1 MYDNSLCSNQDD
13 DDNGFMEAVMFS
25 FQHIS
30 SAHEFDF
37 ALQVLKLFS
46 EEWLRVFILFNA
58 RYGERLLYLC
68 LSSGE
73 VSELC
78 SFLIQKYIIMLV
90 GEEIVKT
97 PNGIVMIPVI
107 IDQAYRKFSWCRGNS
122 SLELLGKVVKLCK
135 SIEWNSLCPSSVLC
149 RVCGQGQSDVLNAI
163 LEYGNLQSSDFFS
176 NQEGFTPL
184 YCAIVGGHL
193 DIVSMILSKYP
204 LDDQNTTCLL
214 GALFHFCYSNY
225 IRNTKYFKG
234 VLERFEE
241 DWVPLD
247 VSVNIH
253 NADDPSFAEDFLQL
267 FVANNTNMNIHE
279 KFADWLVCLVLH
291 VPNISSIIARLEDN
305 FVKTMF
311 ETSQQSWFFSTVKY
325 TTGLQNFSDWVL
337 IDAFWFFANH
347 FNEEFAYLLENLFS
361 RFPPFNPVI
370 AVRKGYHRSLV
381 QGATFLNDFAHS
393 HEAYG
398 SILENWQLA
407 VIDIIKI
414 GDGELAVTI
423 LKCLTAVATFN
434 QTVFDLA
441 KLLKVS
447 VQVARVDGFSSI
459 LLEYL
464 LEFHPQAKVLF
475 NTVKYAARKCNVE
488 AIKVLVAY
496 DRSVIESDFIAI
508 LHSASESGQSG
519 IVDYFYENRFYDF
532 LQENLAYYHSLD
544 STFWMTVFQDAVH
557 SGQKELALYALGKL
571 PFSAMASLASL
582 TDTIHDICWWGM
594 TDVLTTLC
602 IDDTRVF
609 FDENHIDLYGCSPF
623 QAALDSGHIGVM
635 TECESFPLFI
645 DVLSSADI
653 ELMLE
658 NSLSEFDLI
667 TRFSYGW
674 LNRNIND
681 NEESKECPL
690 QASYAVRKCILKK
703 LPNLCYFLEHLAI
716 VNGYQIVNSYIETWG
731 KHASG
736 VLYYFYKKHSIN
748 VLELAVDGG
757 NGQTVQIILQILFDA
772 QVLNELTSLDTFRKA
787 LSKNDVEILNLLK
800 QFCDEQIVTELQND
814 YEETILHIVSEYS
827 QSSQCAEVLLSMI
840 RSHLPRLSNCVDS
853 GGMNPLDCAIK
864 LGRFYVAREIMSFT
878 AHIVSRTKMLSRGT
892 GWFSQLMAFNAT
904 YTLLIENEDNQPIS
918 KINAFNELP
927 SLRDKDVSEYYKEFK
942 NYHPGI
948 AESIMTASCD
958 ALPLHGLDYTQCS
971 LMGYE
976 FSTKQ
981 IKWSRNQ
988 LMDCM
993 QQCELLNWCKKRQFQ
1008 CIVNI
1013 LEYIISNDETDLLD
1027 ATNTNRLFVTA
1038 CSKGGL
1044 SLVKYM
1050 LNCKGVLAAEEMLSS
1065 STIVDG
1071 FVTAIG
1077 LGYLEIAAY
1086 IMLNAGVS
1094 QRVLQKEM
1102 LSTCE
1107 PTFFVNLIFFTPAM
1121 GVINILQDV
1130 VEQGVS
1136 SRILASQT
1144 WLMHNWGQ
1152 YQVELIKKRI
1162 SRASLH
1168 SQQFEIELHEPQ
1180 RLTLCIDL
1188 TCFPDIETVSCPL
1201 PKLAVVL
1208 SACVSH
1214 LVPIWDSLPVFP
1226 LMNVPEDGTLTLS
1239 YNPYSASPRYD
1250 TSSYNYSIAL
1260 ALDQSNQL
1268 FVWPL
1273 PVESS
1278 PSSPLDVESAG
1289 LVKHLFTIPCKELM
1303 EMSCQ
1308 FHVLKAKLSI
1318 PIAINLDSIGSSC
1331 NQSLLNTL
1339 MQCVN
1344 DTLNA
1349 IELYHYKYAL
1359 CTELGL
1365 LSKEFLNDYQYK
1377 SLPMKSP
1384 LAKVLTNLT
1393 IEIDC
1398 SDTSEIKA
1406 DLDSTGDLKVYIGI
1420 ESNLGED
1427 CICPSHYQITEAVGS
1442 LLVKSDMLMLSNE
1455 LSLYIESLPYSF
1467 TVCRSSMHEH
1477 IADLAKPSEL
1487 VLKDIVI
1494 LRFLPYIKRFITLVN
1509 STFTSCS
1516 VPSSAMSDIKI
1527 FLDISLH
1534 SSYFDTNDNSL
1545 KIAIFDILP
1554 HRRKDV
1560 LAFVVLE
1567 FMKSVHSSGLYS
1579 ATGISSYIDVS
1590 ENFDFFFSSRENG
1603 IARVCNLQGE
1613 RMETVSLNCV
1623 KDHGEHHLY
1632 RASAVVD
1639 GVHVRNSPL
1648 VFKWKIPKAMPNR
1661 KLVSTAVGNVHQ
1673 IQFIVTHPG
1682 GGCGRHSN
1690 PLIVM
1695 NSNYT
1700 SIRERIP
1707 ALKGIPSKTTPL
1719 LGKDEYVHHIG
1730 YVYGREVRTVIVPG
1744 SFYFLIS
1751 KKRKL
1756 HVSKCFPMA
1765 RGMYQV
1771 ILESVNSF
1779 IGSVVA
1785 VCSICECAL
1794 RIHTNNGYSF
1804 SQDVKFPSGP
1814 ISLKHSYVENVEQLR
1829 VMAGSGLVHAR
1840 IVLRDSDCNDCT
1852 LGMTDDIPQVIL
1864 QYGTEMLTCTTE
1876 LVSASVMSITT
1887 PPLHTSG
1894 KYSLHGKLN
1903 DTSQP
1908 IGTVVVRSGMPHPP
1922 NCTIK
1927 GTTLVDG
1934 RHVLKTDISTDVSLT
1949 VALFDEYG
1957 NSCDS
1962 LTYCNSVSARVIG
1975 SDQFLKFKVSS
1986 SKKSNEIILCQSI
1999 NDLSFTSVVVKV
2011 MNQPIPNMPI
2021 GLEYSFT
2028 ELSFV
2033 QRCAMLFT
2041 SCNKMSEKHEP
2052 CVITWDGSLNSVMEA
2067 LQDTCVARPV
2077 KVVKSKPNKDNLTRS
2092 VSKI

>member
-1 MYDNSLCSNQDD
+1 MYDNSLCSNHN
-13 DDNGFMEAVMFS
+13 DNEFMEEVMFS

-30 SAHEFDF
+30 SAHEFNF

-46 EEWLRVFILFNA
+46 EEWLRVFLFNA
-58 RYGERLLYLC
+58 RYGERLLYLS
-68 LSSGE
+68 LSCGE
-73 VSELC
+73 VSELG
-78 SFLIQKYIIMLV
+78 SFLIQKYINVLHTVV
-90 GEEIVKT
+90 GKEIVHYE
-97 PNGIVMIPVI
+97 IDMIPVI
-107 IDQAYRKFSWCRGNS
+107 INQAYRNFSLCRGNS
-122 SLELLGKVVKLCK
+122 LLELLDKLVKLCK
-135 SIEWNSLCPSSVLC
+135 SIKWNFFCPSSVLR
-149 RVCGQGQSDVLNAI
+149 RVCAYGESDVLNAI
-163 LEYGNLQSSDFFS
+163 MEYGNLQSSDFIS

-204 LDDQNTTCLL
+204 SVLDDQNTTCLL

-225 IRNTKYFKG
+225 VRNTKYFKG
-234 VLERFEE
+234 VLERFEK
-241 DWVPLD
+241 DWVPVD

-253 NADDPSFAEDFLQL
+253 NGDPSFAEDFLQL
-267 FVANNTNMNIHE
+267 LIANYTNITIHE

-311 ETSQQSWFFSTVKY
+311 DTSQQSWFFSTVKY
-325 TTGLQNFSDWVL
+325 SAGLQNFSDWVL
-337 IDAFWFFANH
+337 IDAFWFNASH

-370 AVRKGYHRSLV
+370 AVRKGYRKSLV
-381 QGATFLNDFAHS
+381 QGVMFLNDFAHS

-398 SILENWQLA
+398 FILKNWQLA
-407 VIDIIKI
+407 IIDIIKV
-414 GDGELAVTI
+414 GDGELAITI

-434 QTVFDLA
+434 QTVFDLE

-447 VQVARVDGFSSI
+447 VQVARVDGFSSV

-475 NTVKYAARKCNVE
+475 NTVKCAARKGNVE
-488 AIKVLVAY
+488 AMKVLVAY
-496 DRSVIESDFIAI
+496 DRSVIESDFTAI

-532 LQENLAYYHSLD
+532 LHENLAYYHSLD
-544 STFWMTVFQDAVH
+544 TTFWMTVFQDAVH
-557 SGQKELALYALGKL
+557 SGQKDLALYALGKL
-571 PFSAMASLASL
+571 PFSAMASLASS

-602 IDDTRVF
+602 IDDARVF

-623 QAALDSGHIGVM
+623 QAALDSGHSGVM

-645 DVLSSADI
+645 DVLSSSDI

-674 LNRNIND
+674 LNRNTND
-681 NEESKECPL
+681 NEESKEYQL
-690 QASYAVRKCILKK
+690 HASYAVRKCILRK
-703 LPNLCYFLEHLAI
+703 LPNLCYFLEQLAV
-716 VNGYQIVNSYIETWG
+716 VNGYPIVNSYIETWG

-736 VLYYFYKKHSIN
+736 VLYYLYKKHSIN

-757 NGQTVQIILQILFDA
+757 NVQTVQIILQILFDA
-772 QVLNELTSLDTFRKA
+772 QVLSKLTTLDIFRKA
-787 LSKNDVEILNLLK
+787 LLKNDVEILTLLK
-800 QFCDEQIVTELQND
+800 QFCDEQIVAELKND
-814 YEETILHIVSEYS
+814 YEETILHIASEYS
-827 QSSQCAEVLLSMI
+827 QSSQCSEILLSMI
-840 RSHLPRLSNCVDS
+840 RSHLPRLSNCVDT

-878 AHIVSRTKMLSRGT
+878 AHIVSLKETLSRGA
-892 GWFSQLMAFNAT
+892 GWFSLLMEFNAT
-904 YTLLIENEDNQPIS
+904 NMLRIENEDSQPIS

-958 ALPLHGLDYTQCS
+958 TLPLHGLDYTHCS
-971 LMGYE
+971 LMGYD
-976 FSTKQ
+976 FSTKE
-981 IKWSRNQ
+981 IKWNRNQ

-993 QQCELLNWCKKRQFQ
+993 QQCELLDWCKKRQFQ
-1008 CIVNI
+1008 CIINI

-1027 ATNTNRLFVTA
+1027 AAGMNLLFVTA

-1050 LNCKGVLAAEEMLSS
+1050 LNCKGVLADKEMLSN

-1086 IMLNAGVS
+1086 IMLNAGVT

-1102 LSTCE
+1102 LSACE
-1107 PTFFVNLIFFTPAM
+1107 PTFLVNLIFFTPAM
-1121 GVINILQDV
+1121 DVLNILQDV
-1130 VEQGVS
+1130 VGVS

-1152 YQVELIKKRI
+1152 YQIELIEKRI

-1168 SQQFEIELHEPQ
+1168 SQQFEIELHKPQ

-1188 TCFPDIETVSCPL
+1188 GCFPDIDTVSCPF

-1214 LVPIWDSLPVFP
+1214 LVPIGNSLPLFP
-1226 LMNVPEDGTLTLS
+1226 LINVPEDGTLTLS

-1250 TSSYNYSIAL
+1250 ISSYNYSIVL
-1260 ALDQSNQL
+1260 ALDQLNQL

-1278 PSSPLDVESAG
+1278 PSSPALDVESTG
-1289 LVKHLFTIPCKELM
+1289 LKHLFTIPCKELM
-1303 EMSCQ
+1303 EMSCK
-1308 FHVLKAKLSI
+1308 FYILKAKLPI
-1318 PIAINLDSIGSSC
+1318 PIAINLDSIGNSC
-1331 NQSLLNTL
+1331 NQSFLNTL

-1349 IELYHYKYAL
+1349 VKLYYYKYAL
-1359 CTELGL
+1359 YTELGL
-1365 LSKEFLNDYQYK
+1365 LSKEFLNAYQYK

-1384 LAKVLTNLT
+1384 LIKLLTNLS

-1398 SDTSEIKA
+1398 SDASEIQA
-1406 DLDSTGDLKVYIGI
+1406 DLDNTGNLKVYIGI
-1420 ESNLGED
+1420 ESNGED

-1442 LLVKSDMLMLSNE
+1442 LLVKSDLLMLSNE

-1467 TVCRSSMHEH
+1467 TVCHSRTREH
-1477 IADLAKPSEL
+1477 IVDLAKPSDL

-1494 LRFLPYIKRFITLVN
+1494 LRFLPYIKQFITLVN
-1509 STFTSCS
+1509 STFISCS
-1516 VPSSAMSDIKI
+1516 VPSSGMSGIKI
-1527 FLDISLH
+1527 FFDISLH
-1534 SSYFDTNDNSL
+1534 RSYFDTSDNSL

-1554 HRRKDV
+1554 HRRKNV
-1560 LAFVVLE
+1560 LAFVVPEL
-1567 FMKSVHSSGLYS
+1567 MKSVHSSGLYS
-1579 ATGISSYIDVS
+1579 ATAISSYIDES
-1590 ENFDFFFSSRENG
+1590 ENFDFFSSRENG
-1603 IARVCNLQGE
+1603 IARICNLQGE
-1613 RMETVSLNCV
+1613 RMEAVSLKCM
-1623 KDHGEHHLY
+1623 KDPREHHLY
-1632 RASAVVD
+1632 RASALVD

-1648 VFKWKIPKAMPNR
+1648 VFQWKIPKATPNR
-1661 KLVSTAVGNVHQ
+1661 KSISKADDNVHK
-1673 IQFIVTHPG
+1673 IQFIVSHPG
-1682 GGCGRHSN
+1682 GGCSWHSK

-1695 NSNYT
+1695 NNNYT
-1700 SIRERIP
+1700 SIREQIP
-1707 ALKGIPSKTTPL
+1707 ALKGLPSKTTPL
-1719 LGKDEYVHHIG
+1719 LGKDEHVHHIG
-1730 YVYGREVRTVIVPG
+1730 YVYGKEVRTVIVPG
-1744 SFYFLIS
+1744 SIYFLIS
-1751 KKRKL
+1751 KNIKL
-1756 HVSKCFPMA
+1756 RVSKCLPMA

-1771 ILESVNSF
+1771 ILQSENSF
-1779 IGSVVA
+1779 VGSVVA
-1785 VCSICECAL
+1785 VCSKCECAL
-1794 RIHTNNGYSF
+1794 RIHTKNGYSF

-1814 ISLKHSYVENVEQLR
+1814 ISLKHSYVENIEQLR
-1829 VMAGSGLVHAR
+1829 VMAGSGLAHAR
-1840 IVLRDSDCNDCT
+1840 IVLRDSDRNDCT
-1852 LGMTDDIPQVIL
+1852 LDMTDDIPQVIL
-1864 QYGTEMLTCTTE
+1864 QYGTEMLKCTTE
-1876 LVSASVMSITT
+1876 LVSVSVISITI
-1887 PPLHTSG
+1887 PPLCTSG
-1894 KYSLHGKLN
+1894 KYSLHVKLN

-1927 GTTLVDG
+1927 GTTLVDA
-1934 RHVLKTDISTDVSLT
+1934 RHVLKTDISTGVTLT
-1949 VALFDEYG
+1949 VALFDEHG

-1962 LTYCNSVSARVIG
+1962 STYCNSVSARIIG
-1975 SDQFLKFKVSS
+1975 SDQFIKFKVSS
-1986 SKKSNEIILCQSI
+1986 SKRSNEIVLLCQSI
-1999 NDLSFTSVVVKV
+1999 NEMSFTSVVVKV

-2021 GLEYSFT
+2021 SLEYSFN
-2028 ELSFV
+2028 EVSFL
-2033 QRCAMLFT
+2033 QRCSMLFT
-2041 SCNKMSEKHEP
+2041 SCNKVSERHQP

-2077 KVVKSKPNKDNLTRS
+2077 KVVKSKSNKDNLTRS
-2092 VSKI
+2092 VSKYDDI